1 MPIQRKSALKNSRVW
16 DEKSSSQTQRGAND
30 QMENP
35 FNNVIDNWS
44 KEMALKTMEGKNK
57 KLDLAKSQSELDIRN
72 TKHAEIVASV
82 PSDMTKSGII

>member
-16 DEKSSSQTQRGAND
+16 DEKSSSQTQGGAND

-44 KEMALKTMEGKNK
+44 KKMAFETMEGKNK

-72 TKHAEIVASV
+72 TKHVEILTSV
-82 PSDMTKSGII
+82 PNDMTRSGII